1 MSWFGII
8 QGYCQIE
15 AKFEAV
21 GRELAEIGQYPQ
33 IIPNHHIRGN
43 NQGDVNCFTL

>member
-1 MSWFGII
+1 MIIAAMLWFGII

-21 GRELAEIGQYPQ
+21 GRELAEI
-33 IIPNHHIRGN
+33 
-43 NQGDVNCFTL
+43 